1 MRENNIIFKSKDN
14 LKQILFGIRVPKIVK
29 YKTYQVLILETLKQ
43 YPKTKN
49 TLNEIIKDFKDDK
62 TIYLKC
68 KTDAY
73 FSKFKLVTESD

>member
-62 TIYLKC
+62 TIILKVQNW
-68 KTDAY
+68 Y
-73 FSKFKLVTESD
+73 IFFKI